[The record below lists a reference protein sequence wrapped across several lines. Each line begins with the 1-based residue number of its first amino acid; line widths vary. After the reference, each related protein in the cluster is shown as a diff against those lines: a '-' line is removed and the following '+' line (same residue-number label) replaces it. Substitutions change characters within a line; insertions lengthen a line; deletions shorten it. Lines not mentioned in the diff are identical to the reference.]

1 MKKSVHYE
9 RQANSLTT
17 ASWVALAVAL
27 GFASPAMAQ
36 TAQAGTTETETAVVK
51 TDPPAQVDDEG
62 GVLVTGSRVARN
74 GYQAPTPVTVLTQE
88 EILNQSPTNNIADFV
103 NQQPSLAG
111 STRPANS
118 RLNLSSGQAGI
129 NALNLRNLGEIR
141 TLVLLDGRRSV
152 GSTITGLV
160 DVNTIPQSLV
170 KSVEVVT
177 GGASAAYGSDA
188 VAGVVNFVLDKK
200 YKGIKAT
207 IDSGITDKGD
217 GGNYSASIAGGFAF
231 GGDDRGH
238 VLLSAE
244 VAHRDGI
251 FQVDRDWNATGFVRI
266 QDPNWV
272 ANSSTTPRYLIRRQ
286 VGAAN
291 STPGS
296 LILNSSG
303 GTANRLRGIY
313 FGQGGEVQQY
323 QYGALTFPV
332 ANGSAVPTLTQGG
345 SWQVNDSGRRIGLD
359 PRDTRYGAFGRLS
372 YEIGGGIELFAEG
385 SYNRQKIFFNAGP
398 NLASTTTAFSAANV
412 GTGAAGASTLAA
424 DNAYLI
430 QALGAARLAG
440 ITGVTIGTT
449 AADLPF
455 RGVANERKVQRYVI
469 GAEGA
474 FDAFGKAARWD
485 VYGQYGRADLHEE
498 LTNIMNTQRTAS
510 AVDAVFAPA
519 GNAGGYAAGSI
530 QCRINVDAS
539 TTNND
544 PNCRPLNR
552 LGIGVADPAAIAYIL
567 GNPYRDE
574 VAEQKVFGA
583 NLSLTPFATW
593 AGDVSVAVGGE
604 YREEKISGF
613 VPAQFQPAV
622 TANPTGGLTTT
633 NTWSVGNYLPTNGKY
648 HVKEAYLETVVPLG
662 FGLELNGAV
671 RATDYST
678 SGYVTTWKAGATWQ
692 PIDDIRFR
700 VTRSRDIRAPNLN
713 ELYQAGSSN
722 TDAVSNPF
730 GSGSGPN
737 GGNYGAS
744 ISYSALNLGNPN
756 LRAEKADSLN
766 IGGVFSPRF
775 LPGFNL
781 SVDYFRIDIDDAIDT
796 LSAQDIIN
804 RCFEGRAEYCAA
816 ITQDPNSAPRILIRS
831 QPFNFARK
839 LARGVDIDASY
850 RLPLDRIFT
859 GQEGNFT
866 LRGVATRYIE
876 NISDAGIPG
885 VPPIDTTGVNGG
897 QGSTPSWIYRVS
909 AGYDAPGFS
918 ITAVGR
924 GVSAGKYVANGIECL
939 TNCPVT
945 TTTSQFQTYD
955 NNRVSGVFY
964 ADLNLTA
971 KVTMGGTDGQVFL
984 NVTNLFDRWPI
995 LLPETGLA
1003 ANSTY
1008 SDLLGRAFR
1017 VGVRFEM
1024 K

>member
-1 MKKSVHYE
+1 MHATSHLISRSGRY
-9 RQANSLTT
+9 AAHASLAAIALASLT
-17 ASWVALAVAL
+17 
-27 GFASPAMAQ
+27 PAAAQ
-36 TAQAGTTETETAVVK
+36 TTDQAETAESQEERGQDIV
-51 TDPPAQVDDEG
+51 
-62 GVLVTGSRVARN
+62 VTGTRIIRD
-74 GYQAPTPVTVLTQE
+74 GFQAPTPLTVLTQE
-88 EILNQSPTNNIADFV
+88 DIQNSSPSNNIADFV
-103 NQQPSLAG
+103 NQLPSLAG

-160 DVNTIPQSLV
+160 DVNTIPQLLV
-170 KSVEVVT
+170 ERVEVVT

-200 YKGIKAT
+200 YEGLKVTA
-207 IDSGITDKGD
+207 DSGITTYGD
-217 GGNYSASIAGGFAF
+217 GANYSFGAAGGMSFA
-231 GGDDRGH
+231 GGRGH
-238 VLLSAE
+238 VLVSGEL
-244 VAHRDGI
+244 AHRDGI
-251 FQVDRDWNATGFVRI
+251 FEVDRDWNATGYVRI

-272 ANSSTTPRYLIRRQ
+272 AGSSTTPRYLIRRQ
-286 VGAAN
+286 VGASN

-296 LILNSSG
+296 MILNSSG
-303 GTANRLRGIY
+303 GTANRLRGTY
-313 FGQGGEVQQY
+313 FGQGGQVMQY
-323 QYGALTFPV
+323 EYGALSYPSAT
-332 ANGSAVPTLTQGG
+332 GSSPPTLTQGG

-359 PRDTRYGAFGRLS
+359 PEDDRYGVFGRLS
-372 YEIGGGIELFAEG
+372 YEIADGIELFAEG
-385 SYNRQKIFFNAGP
+385 SYNHQKILFNAGP
-398 NLASTTTAFSAANV
+398 NLASTTTAFNPANV
-412 GTGAAGASTLAA
+412 GAGSAGASTLAA

-430 QALGAARLAG
+430 QALGAAQLAG

-469 GAEGA
+469 GAEGQ
-474 FDAFGKAARWD
+474 FEAFGKAARWD
-485 VYGQYGRADLHEE
+485 VYGQYGRAELHEE
-498 LTNIMNTQRTAS
+498 LTNIMHTQRTAS
-510 AVDAVFAPA
+510 AVDAVFAQA
-519 GNAGGYAAGSI
+519 GNPGGFAVGSI
-530 QCRINVDAS
+530 QCRINVDANAA
-539 TTNND
+539 NND

-574 VAEQKVFGA
+574 IAEQIVAGA

-593 AGDVSVAVGGE
+593 AGDVSIAVGAE

-613 VPAQFQPAV
+613 VPAEFQPTI
-622 TANPTGGLTTT
+622 TANPSGGLSTA
-633 NTWSVGNYLPTNGKY
+633 NTWSVGNYLPTNGRY
-648 HVKEAYLETVVPLG
+648 DVKEAYLETVVPLG
-662 FGLELNGAV
+662 FGLEFNGAV

-678 SGYVTTWKAGATWQ
+678 SGYVTTWKAGASWQ

-730 GSGSGPN
+730 GAGSGPN
-737 GGNYGAS
+737 GGNYGSS

-756 LRAEKADSLN
+756 LRAEKADSWN

-781 SVDYFRIDIDDAIDT
+781 SVDYFRIDMSDAIDT
-796 LSAQDIIN
+796 LSAQDIVN
-804 RCFEGRAEYCAA
+804 RCFEGRAEYCAT
-816 ITQDPNSAPRILIRS
+816 ITQDPNSTSRILIRS

-839 LARGVDIDASY
+839 LVRGIDFDASY
-850 RLPLDRIFT
+850 RVPLNDIFADDA
-859 GQEGNFT
+859 EGNFT

-885 VPPIDTTGVNGG
+885 VIPVDTVGANGG
-897 QGSTPSWIYRVS
+897 QYSTPTWIFRAS
-909 AGYDAPGFS
+909 ATYDTPDFS

-924 GVSAGKYVANGIECL
+924 GVSSGQYVANGIECQ
-939 TNCPVT
+939 TGCPVT

-955 NNRVSGVFY
+955 DNHVSGLFY
-964 ADLNLTA
+964 TDLNLTH
-971 KVTMGGTDGQVFL
+971 KVGFGSNSEAQFFL
-984 NVTNLFDRWPI
+984 NVTNLFDADP
-995 LLPETGLA
+995 LLVPETGLA

-1008 SDLLGRAFR
+1008 SDLLGRTFR
-1017 VGVRFEM
+1017 VGFRIQLR
-1024 K
+1024 